1 MQNVRKSGEEV
12 SNVSLTKIRKNLSEE
27 GFLSQNFKLTP
38 LLRLQELEGV
48 ERSIE
53 GMVVLIVVSG
63 TARITING
71 RNCEMRPNSLLILR
85 GGSAVE
91 SFKCSKAAM
100 GYLIHFSEAFIS
112 SVNHDAADK
121 LMSDIMVGAKPCINL
136 RVEDT
141 TRLHA
146 IAALVG
152 RMGNVDGIYGE
163 KILSSLANTLYYM
176 LAAIIGNHTSLAMSG
191 SDNLSR
197 ASELMRQ
204 FASELVRSC
213 HMQRS
218 VEYYASKLGITPKY
232 LSLVCKKQTGRNASK
247 IIDDAVI
254 GKAKELLAQPGLSIL
269 EVSERLNFVS
279 QSFFGKYFK
288 QRTGVSPSRYK
299 ALG

>member
-1 MQNVRKSGEEV
+1 M

-63 TARITING
+63 TVRITING

-213 HMQRS
+213 HQERS

>member
-71 RNCEMRPNSLLILR
+71 RNCEMRPNLLLILR

-204 FASELVRSC
+204 FASELVHSC
-213 HMQRS
+213 HQERS

>member
-1 MQNVRKSGEEV
+1 M
-12 SNVSLTKIRKNLSEE
+12 
-27 GFLSQNFKLTP
+27 
-38 LLRLQELEGV
+38 
-48 ERSIE
+48 
-53 GMVVLIVVSG
+53 M
-63 TARITING
+63 
-71 RNCEMRPNSLLILR
+71 
-85 GGSAVE
+85 
-91 SFKCSKAAM
+91 
-100 GYLIHFSEAFIS
+100 
-112 SVNHDAADK
+112 
-121 LMSDIMVGAKPCINL
+121 
-136 RVEDT
+136 
-141 TRLHA
+141 
-146 IAALVG
+146 
-152 RMGNVDGIYGE
+152 
-163 KILSSLANTLYYM
+163 
-176 LAAIIGNHTSLAMSG
+176 AAIIGNHTSSAMSV

>member
-48 ERSIE
+48 ERNIE

-213 HMQRS
+213 HQERS

-247 IIDDAVI
+247 IIDDVVI